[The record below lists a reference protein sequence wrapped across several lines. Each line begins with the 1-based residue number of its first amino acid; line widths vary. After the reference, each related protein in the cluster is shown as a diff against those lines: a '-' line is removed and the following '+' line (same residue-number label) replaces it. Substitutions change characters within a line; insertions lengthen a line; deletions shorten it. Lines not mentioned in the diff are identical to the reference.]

1 MAVDEEA
8 KTASERK
15 GTSRRTFVKAALAG
29 GASAAAVGVAWTQ
42 FLSPKSQPSGTPP
55 TLTPPPV
62 TQYGSY
68 LVWFDATAG
77 TFRRK
82 NLPTGVDEA
91 ADANAGPVVQGA
103 VDGLNPTVGG
113 EIWISNDVDADDA
126 IITIAGNNVSLVAL
140 RDPPPKSWDKPRPHL
155 QKILYTGNVRG
166 GLIEG
171 LHCREI
177 QFDGSGNQELLAL
190 RDVSMHPTSE
200 PDRQGLR
207 FLGGAGYIQYLEIHN
222 LKIAMSGSGD
232 SYSAIEFATG
242 AGACWFVLTIDELVI
257 SDESGKTVNLIDNR
271 NTSWMSREQFLRVNG
286 GFKGGVGTVAIGNP
300 NLHQFFRLY
309 LGSLSGVTPFGKLA
323 TPFFDSVP
331 SSFVGAGGTS
341 STPTTG
347 DYVVSVTPILVSST
361 APWSLK
367 DSAGNL
373 IETVPASE
381 PRHVPLGYRV
391 QFPSGTPSI
400 FA

>member
-29 GASAAAVGVAWTQ
+29 GASSAAVGCAWTQ

-82 NLPTGVDEA
+82 NLATGVDEA

-140 RDPPPKSWDKPRPHL
+140 RDPPPKSWDKP
-155 QKILYTGNVRG
+155 
-166 GLIEG
+166 
-171 LHCREI
+171 
-177 QFDGSGNQELLAL
+177 
-190 RDVSMHPTSE
+190 
-200 PDRQGLR
+200 DRKSTRLNSSHEW
-207 FLGGAGYIQYLEIHN
+207 I
-222 LKIAMSGSGD
+222 
-232 SYSAIEFATG
+232 SYA
-242 AGACWFVLTIDELVI
+242 
-257 SDESGKTVNLIDNR
+257 
-271 NTSWMSREQFLRVNG
+271 
-286 GFKGGVGTVAIGNP
+286 
-300 NLHQFFRLY
+300 
-309 LGSLSGVTPFGKLA
+309 
-323 TPFFDSVP
+323 
-331 SSFVGAGGTS
+331 
-341 STPTTG
+341 
-347 DYVVSVTPILVSST
+347 
-361 APWSLK
+361 
-367 DSAGNL
+367 
-373 IETVPASE
+373 
-381 PRHVPLGYRV
+381 
-391 QFPSGTPSI
+391 
-400 FA
+400 

>member
-1 MAVDEEA
+1 MSSPCGDRVILRNRARTDVMAVDEEA
-8 KTASERK
+8 KTASGRK

-42 FLSPKSQPSGTPP
+42 FLSPKSQSSGTPP

-68 LVWFDATAG
+68 LVWFDAAAG

-82 NLPTGVDEA
+82 NLATGLDEA

-232 SYSAIEFATG
+232 SYSAIEFGNSNSGSGHITFTG
-242 AGACWFVLTIDELVI
+242 
-257 SDESGKTVNLIDNR
+257 
-271 NTSWMSREQFLRVNG
+271 NTSLETEYDASGSPVDR
-286 GFKGGVGTVAIGNP
+286 KST
-300 NLHQFFRLY
+300 RLN
-309 LGSLSGVTPFGKLA
+309 
-323 TPFFDSVP
+323 
-331 SSFVGAGGTS
+331 SSHITISYAVFC
-341 STPTTG
+341 
-347 DYVVSVTPILVSST
+347 L
-361 APWSLK
+361 
-367 DSAGNL
+367 
-373 IETVPASE
+373 
-381 PRHVPLGYRV
+381 
-391 QFPSGTPSI
+391 
-400 FA
+400 